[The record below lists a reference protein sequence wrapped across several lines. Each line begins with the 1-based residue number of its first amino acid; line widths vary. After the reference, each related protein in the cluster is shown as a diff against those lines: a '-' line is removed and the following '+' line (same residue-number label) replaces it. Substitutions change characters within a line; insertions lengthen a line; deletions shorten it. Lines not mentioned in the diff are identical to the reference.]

1 MPPVM
6 RILLSIIGLSLVAV
20 LGCNLVHAEEPKQR
34 QEWSAPPMK
43 YGNTQWEGLQAPG
56 ADAGRE

>member
-1 MPPVM
+1 M
-6 RILLSIIGLSLVAV
+6 RILLSVVGLCLVAV

-43 YGNTQWEGLQAPG
+43 YGNTQWEGLQAP
-56 ADAGRE
+56 DAGHP